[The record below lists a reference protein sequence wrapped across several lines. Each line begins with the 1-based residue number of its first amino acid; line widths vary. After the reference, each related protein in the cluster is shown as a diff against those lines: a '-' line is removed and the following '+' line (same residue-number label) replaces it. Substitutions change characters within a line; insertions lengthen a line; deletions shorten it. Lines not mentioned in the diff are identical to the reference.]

1 MTGRQT
7 AGEASEAVARKAHAP
22 RFAWGIRRSLG
33 TVRIPG
39 GRGGARLSVELRLLG
54 VLTGVVTG
62 ARRGIPERPSRA
74 VRWQARGPAG
84 RIAEVVDADSVE
96 QALRSLVP
104 ERLTF
109 TPKNEGGE
117 RFYMFEGMAVLDRFL
132 AGIALPKALVAPR
145 GIELNRLNW
154 TDGTEDEILLLHA
167 ARRRNR

>member
-1 MTGRQT
+1 
-7 AGEASEAVARKAHAP
+7 
-22 RFAWGIRRSLG
+22 
-33 TVRIPG
+33 
-39 GRGGARLSVELRLLG
+39 VELRLLG

-109 TPKNEGGE
+109 TPKNEGGA
-117 RFYMFEGMAVLDRFL
+117 RFYVFEGMAVLDRFL
-132 AGIALPKALVAPR
+132 AGIAVPKALVAPR
-145 GIELNRLNW
+145 RFPRPGSDRFPIANPP
-154 TDGTEDEILLLHA
+154 D
-167 ARRRNR
+167 RRVA